1 MSATL
6 NVKWLAW
13 TIETPPK
20 SLYSWSR
27 NGRGV
32 LRMTIK
38 ERGEQHE
45 GGFRKI
51 EWKPRKRNEEE
62 S

>member
-1 MSATL
+1 
-6 NVKWLAW
+6 
-13 TIETPPK
+13 
-20 SLYSWSR
+20 
-27 NGRGV
+27 
-32 LRMTIK
+32 MTIK

-51 EWKPRKRNEEE
+51 EWRTRKRKEEE

>member
-1 MSATL
+1 MTCL
-6 NVKWLAW
+6 NNRN
-13 TIETPPK
+13 TPK

-27 NGRGV
+27 NGGGV

-51 EWKPRKRNEEE
+51 EWRTRKRKEEE